1 MIEKFKHFF
10 MVVALTLSL
19 GGCGSS
25 EDRAKEACGFYITA
39 LNDHTDPNGGFINEA
54 KAVENYKKA
63 SEIFRELSV
72 NNEMF
77 TPFYD
82 VTDGLSDNGMY
93 QFYDN
98 WSDLDKFCNRPSR

>member
-1 MIEKFKHFF
+1 MVAKYKIFF
-10 MVVALTLSL
+10 AVAALTISL

-25 EDRAKEACGFYITA
+25 SDRAKEACGYYITA
-39 LNDHTDPNGGFINEA
+39 LDYTAPNGGFIDEA

-82 VTDGLSDNGMY
+82 VTDGLSDDGMHY
-93 QFYDN
+93 GSDD
-98 WSDLDKFCNRPSR
+98 WSALNKFCNR